1 MLCATFTH
9 GGWSVNSLAKD
20 CRSRT
25 TRVNTQNPGVIQLAP
40 ALLLLSDDEELT
52 EFVRGVIKPPWRL
65 ARYGDGACASHKVFA
80 QPNVRIVIIDDQVV
94 EENDRG
100 WLLTRIRKRIPS
112 ASLLYVAGN
121 HSDASEKRAR
131 GNGAHYYVSKP
142 LSFERFG
149 YVLQSFLRAKG

>member
-1 MLCATFTH
+1 M
-9 GGWSVNSLAKD
+9 
-20 CRSRT
+20 
-25 TRVNTQNPGVIQLAP
+25 NTQNPGVIQLAP
-40 ALLLLSDDEELT
+40 ALLLLSDDDELT
-52 EFVRGVIKPPWRL
+52 EFVRGVVKSPWRL
-65 ARYGDGACASHKVFA
+65 ARYAVAGCASHKVFA
-80 QPNVRIVIIDDQVV
+80 QPNVRIVILDDQAV

-100 WLLTRIRKRIPS
+100 WLLTRICKRIPS

-149 YVLQSFLRAKG
+149 YVLQSFLRTQERA

>member
-1 MLCATFTH
+1 M
-9 GGWSVNSLAKD
+9 
-20 CRSRT
+20 
-25 TRVNTQNPGVIQLAP
+25 NTQNPGGIQLAP
-40 ALLLLSDDEELT
+40 ALLLLSDDEKLIEC
-52 EFVRGVIKPPWRL
+52 VRGVVKPPWRL
-65 ARYGDGACASHKVFA
+65 DRYGDGAGTGHKMFR
-80 QPNVRIVIIDDQVV
+80 QLNVRIVILDDQAV

-100 WLLTRIRKRIPS
+100 WLLTRIRKRIPG

-149 YVLQSFLRAKG
+149 YVLQSFLRAQERA